1 MQTLIFHMHG
11 LGDMVMFAPT
21 FNKLPDINNSVD
33 IIVFENNS
41 IKPLKASKKINKIY
55 YCNSSYFRLILNLF
69 KLLFNNYHLLLFSNN
84 SSPLKSL
91 IISIILNANKKIL
104 LSEKKIFFKLKN
116 IRIIR
121 VGKFLHKIDRNLL
134 LLDEKKRP
142 RLDLN
147 LYFEKN
153 KSNIKID
160 QSKVNIGIHPGSNL
174 KNGDKRWD
182 PIKFKQII
190 NYLIAK
196 NCKIFIF
203 IGQYEKEILDKF
215 KFKSNNV
222 KLIINKD
229 LNYVAEVLKKM
240 NLLLSNET
248 GLAHVSSFL
257 NVKTLVIINKLYD
270 FHKTKISIPINNT
283 FFQRKTDD
291 NSDVK
296 KIIKFIEK
304 NLNL

>member
-116 IRIIR
+116 VRIIR
-121 VGKFLHKIDRNLL
+121 VSKFLHKIDRNLL
-134 LLDEKKRP
+134 LLDEKKRS

-153 KSNIKID
+153 KSNIKINK
-160 QSKVNIGIHPGSNL
+160 SKVNIGIHPGSNL

-182 PIKFKQII
+182 AIKFKQII

-229 LNYVAEVLKKM
+229 LNYVAEILKKM

-283 FFQRKTDD
+283 FFQ
-291 NSDVK
+291 K
-296 KIIKFIEK
+296 K
-304 NLNL
+304 N